1 MKIKLIRVLF
11 IQVILPNLAV
21 LRIAAYEEGGK
32 LIGHRVLPVHALNP
46 GKTIFNIFFRGKTKG
61 TKTCK
66 TCCCCCYSRM
76 PSRSIVPSQYTLD
89 SFS

>member
-1 MKIKLIRVLF
+1 MKIKLIRVFF

-46 GKTIFNIFFRGKTKG
+46 GKTIFKTVFKEKLKG
-61 TKTCK
+61 LKPVNHVK
-66 TCCCCCYSRM
+66 HVVVV
-76 PSRSIVPSQYTLD
+76 IIQV
-89 SFS
+89 

>member
-46 GKTIFNIFFRGKTKG
+46 GKTIFNIFFRGKTEG
-61 TKTCK
+61 TKTCQ
-66 TCCCCCYSRM
+66 TCCCCFSRM
-76 PSRSIVPSQYTLD
+76 TSMSIVPSQHTVN